1 MKKKYQKKILI
12 FGVGLSGRAVFRKLS
27 QVNEN
32 NIVGFLDN
40 NFPAKEKT
48 FFNKAVYLPAQISRI
63 DFDLIVISGRDINE
77 IQNQLVNDLKV
88 PINKILILARSDL
101 ALSESVKN
109 NKEVSIINILKKLTN
124 EMSSNNIDYWIDF
137 GAPLAL
143 HPKVN
148 L

>member
-48 FFNKAVYLPAQISRI
+48 FFNIRNDYL
-63 DFDLIVISGRDINE
+63 
-77 IQNQLVNDLKV
+77 
-88 PINKILILARSDL
+88 
-101 ALSESVKN
+101 N
-109 NKEVSIINILKKLTN
+109 NVRVLKKSHNFL
-124 EMSSNNIDYWIDF
+124 
-137 GAPLAL
+137 
-143 HPKVN
+143 
-148 L
+148 